1 MKSDRTA
8 LTVIGLLLT
17 LGCGSLPFG
26 TWDHEFA
33 GLGHLIGHE
42 LIWWALT
49 ASVLLFVLFAE
60 RRKLSSIGFRAP
72 GGKDVAS
79 GITTGIL
86 ALAGF
91 IVIYKVLFP
100 AFHVSEARQTG
111 ALMAT
116 PLWWRAI
123 SVLRAAVA
131 EEVLF
136 RGYPIERIQE
146 ASGSRLMAGL
156 FSCAVFTVAHVTMW
170 GWAHVLVAGFGGLLF
185 TLLYLWRRNLWA
197 NIIAHAVVDGVAVLA
212 G

>member
-1 MKSDRTA
+1 MKSNWKAFTI
-8 LTVIGLLLT
+8 IGLLLT

-26 TWDHEFA
+26 TWDREFA
-33 GLGHLIGHE
+33 SVGHLVGNE
-42 LIWWALT
+42 VIWWALT
-49 ASVLLFVLFAE
+49 GCVLLFVFFAE
-60 RRKLSSIGFRAP
+60 RRKLSSIGFRGP
-72 GGKDVAS
+72 GGKDVAA
-79 GITTGIL
+79 GIATGIL
-86 ALAGF
+86 VLAGF
-91 IVIYKVLFP
+91 IFIYQVLFP
-100 AFHVSEARQTG
+100 VFHVSEARSVG

-116 PLWWRAI
+116 PLWWRAA

-146 ASGSRLMAGL
+146 ATGSRLAAGAV
-156 FSCAVFTVAHVTMW
+156 SCAVFTLAHVTVW

-197 NIIAHAVVDGVAVLA
+197 NIIAHAIVDGVAVLA